1 MKTIKRFFAELRIFI
16 CNRWVSRLPSRTL
29 RMLFYRSGM
38 KYAIGDKSYI
48 FLDCTF
54 DCTVHFSLG
63 NNSVINTK
71 CRLDNKG
78 GIFIGSNVSISQ
90 EVMILSA
97 DHDLNSP
104 HFTGRE
110 RPVYIEDYAWIG
122 SRAIIMP
129 GVTIGKGAVIAA
141 GAVVSR
147 HVEPYAVMAGI
158 PAKKIST
165 RPTDLTYQLNYSRL
179 FQ

>member
-1 MKTIKRFFAELRIFI
+1 MKTLRRIIAEFRIFL
-16 CNRWVSRLPSRTL
+16 CNRWVSRVPSRRFRL
-29 RMLFYRSGM
+29 LFYRKIM
-38 KYAIGDKSYI
+38 KYGIGRQSSI

-54 DCTVHFSLG
+54 DCTVHFSMKS
-63 NNSVINTK
+63 NSVINTK

-78 GIFIGSNVSISQ
+78 GIHIGQNVSISQ

-97 DHDLNSP
+97 DHDLDSP
-104 HFTGRE
+104 DFAGRE

-129 GVTIGKGAVIAA
+129 GVVIGKGAVVAA
-141 GAVVSR
+141 GAVVTRS
-147 HVEPYAVMAGI
+147 VAPYTVVAGV
-158 PAKKIST
+158 PAKKIRM
-165 RPTDLTYQLNYSRL
+165 RPEHITYQLNYSRP